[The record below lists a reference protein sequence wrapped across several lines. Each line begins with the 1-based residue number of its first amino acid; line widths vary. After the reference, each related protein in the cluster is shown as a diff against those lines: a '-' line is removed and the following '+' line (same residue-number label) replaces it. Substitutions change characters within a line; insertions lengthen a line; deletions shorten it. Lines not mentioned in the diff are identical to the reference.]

1 MRYRLSAF
9 ALFLALTACVASACG
24 DMGLSVT
31 TPQPPSGI
39 KGTVILGPTCPVQ
52 GAPESF
58 NPVPDACLTPY
69 AAQMVVLDDEQ
80 KVVARISSGNDGKFQ
95 VDVAPGDY
103 VITPASSDSYP
114 FAQSVSVTVVPDSG
128 TGELKGLSGRMEIVI
143 EPGGKHF
150 YVFHYELAA

>member
-1 MRYRLSAF
+1 MRYRLSAV
-9 ALFLALTACVASACG
+9 ALFMALAACVATACG
-24 DMGLSVT
+24 DIGITAT

-80 KVVARISSGNDGKFQ
+80 KVVAHIQSSGDGTFQ
-95 VDVAPGDY
+95 VDVPPGDY
-103 VITPASSDSYP
+103 VVTPATNDSYP
-114 FAQSVSVTVVPDSG
+114 FAQPVSVTVVPGQYATVQINYD
-128 TGELKGLSGRMEIVI
+128 TGIR
-143 EPGGKHF
+143 
-150 YVFHYELAA
+150 

>member
-9 ALFLALTACVASACG
+9 ALFILTVACVASACG
-24 DMGLSVT
+24 DIGIT
-31 TPQPPSGI
+31 AETPQPPSGI

-80 KVVARISSGNDGKFQ
+80 KVVARISSGNDGTFQ
-95 VDVAPGDY
+95 VDVPPGDY
-103 VITPASSDSYP
+103 VVTPATTDSYP
-114 FAQSVSVTVVPDSG
+114 FAQSVPVTVVPGQYATVQINYD
-128 TGELKGLSGRMEIVI
+128 TGIR
-143 EPGGKHF
+143 
-150 YVFHYELAA
+150 